1 MFGKPKPSINV
12 EEAVNTVMKFAAQ
25 DEMFAALLKGIMAQN
40 AVRMQAMAKAW
51 IDELKKKNASAE
63 MIAAVT
69 SLQNMDVARKVRE
82 LVLKK

>member
-1 MFGKPKPSINV
+1 MFGKPKPTVNV
-12 EEAVNTVMKFAAQ
+12 EEAVNAVMKFVGQ
-25 DEMFAALLKGIMAQN
+25 DEMFAAVLKGIMAQN

-69 SLQNMDVARKVRE
+69 SLQNLDVARKVRE
-82 LVLKK
+82 LILKK

>member
-1 MFGKPKPSINV
+1 MFGKPKPPVNID
-12 EEAVNTVMKFAAQ
+12 EAVNALMKFVGQ
-25 DEMFAALLKGIMAQN
+25 DEMFAAVLKGIMAQN

-51 IDELKKKNASAE
+51 IDELKKKNASTE

-82 LVLKK
+82 LLLKK